1 MCVCIYIYL
10 FSYPGQQQSAGA
22 CCPTSASPV
31 ARPAAQPRGEGWQ
44 PGGFLALLPE
54 RQASGLGRRLLPE
67 GGCGASDCGLSPG
80 RPCGQRRGWCFGVV
94 GVFFFFKMWLP
105 SSGGNAADLRPRTG
119 NPITNHPPP
128 ARDPSPPPGTC
139 PGAESRSGRGRW
151 RRGGRPAVPP
161 PVLPWFAA
169 AGARRGPGIT
179 YSCVQAQRRTEVA
192 GMKKAGPCSVGSGS
206 QSRLPPSHLLP
217 ILANLI
223 PTRFR
228 NLGVGTHRLP
238 HLRFV
243 CLGSAVGPGPS
254 CAGMRHRAV

>member
-1 MCVCIYIYL
+1 MCIYIYTY
-10 FSYPGQQQSAGA
+10 F
-22 CCPTSASPV
+22 PTPASSRAREPA
-31 ARPAAQPRGEGWQ
+31 ARPRPRRWRVPQPSRGARAGSLGVSSLSSPKDKRPGSGGGSSRRAAAVHPTAGSAPAG
-44 PGGFLALLPE
+44 PADSGG
-54 RQASGLGRRLLPE
+54 
-67 GGCGASDCGLSPG
+67 
-80 RPCGQRRGWCFGVV
+80 V
-94 GVFFFFKMWLP
+94 GVLGWLVLFFFFKMWLP